1 VADQNANNPSKE
13 DDKANQ
19 EVPKDKT
26 VGEKIVDILHSVMHG
41 GSSSDDP
48 VTDTIKTLR
57 KTSIIGGD
65 NRKARMDQA
74 IKDSGG

>member
-1 VADQNANNPSKE
+1 MLVADTQNEKSS
-13 DDKANQ
+13 DDK
-19 EVPKDKT
+19 PKDKT
-26 VGEKIVDILHSVMHG
+26 VGDKIVDILHSVFHK
-41 GSSSDDP
+41 SDDSGDP